1 MKATNR
7 IVILG
12 LGVAV
17 LAAAAWFLVLS
28 PKRQD
33 AATLGE
39 KVERLEASIAQHEQ
53 TASYGEEAR
62 RAFPRTYQQLVVL
75 GKAVPAGD
83 DTSAMLVELSSI
95 ASDADVEFRGIELDS
110 EALAD
115 APAPVPVPTEEQ
127 APAEGDGS
135 APAEAPVPAPAT
147 EATAANLPIGSSIGP
162 AGLPVMPYQ
171 LRFSGDFFRVADFL
185 AGLDRLVSSNGRRVV
200 VDGRLMTIDGFSLT
214 GDPGTGFPRLE
225 ASFAMTAYA
234 TPSEEGLTLG
244 ATPSGPAVT
253 SPADTTPV
261 STTSQV
267 TP

>member
-1 MKATNR
+1 MRCPRLRPRPRSRRYPRRPHPKADSRWAGPTRPGSRSGRPRMRPAWWGREAEMKATNR

-95 ASDADVEFRGIELDS
+95 ASDADVEFRGIELDA
-110 EALAD
+110 EAIAE
-115 APAPVPVPTEEQ
+115 APAPVPPPTEEQ
-127 APAEGDGS
+127 PPAEGE
-135 APAEAPVPAPAT
+135 AAPVEAPAPAPAPET
-147 EATAANLPIGSSIGP
+147 SAANLPIGSS
-162 AGLPVMPYQ
+162 
-171 LRFSGDFFRVADFL
+171 
-185 AGLDRLVSSNGRRVV
+185 
-200 VDGRLMTIDGFSLT
+200 
-214 GDPGTGFPRLE
+214 
-225 ASFAMTAYA
+225 
-234 TPSEEGLTLG
+234 
-244 ATPSGPAVT
+244 
-253 SPADTTPV
+253 
-261 STTSQV
+261 
-267 TP
+267 

>member
-17 LAAAAWFLVLS
+17 LAAAAWLLVLS

-83 DTSAMLVELSSI
+83 DTSAMLVQLSSI
-95 ASDADVEFRGIELDS
+95 ASDADVEFGGIELDS
-110 EALAD
+110 DAGAE

-127 APAEGDGS
+127 PPAEGDGS
-135 APAEAPVPAPAT
+135 VPAAAPPPAPAT

-162 AGLPVMPYQ
+162 AGLPVTPYQ
-171 LRFSGDFFRVADFL
+171 LRFTGDFFRVADFL
-185 AGLDRLVSSNGRRVV
+185 SGVDRLVSSNGRRVV

-214 GDPGTGFPRLE
+214 GDPGTGFPRLD

-234 TPSEEGLTLG
+234 TPSEQGLTLG
-244 ATPSGPAVT
+244 ASPSGPAVT
-253 SPADTTPV
+253 PPGDTTPV
-261 STTSQV
+261 STSSQV